1 MKKDIIMASENKNN
15 NNVCWTP
22 EKCPHYIR
30 WCEGNICNFCIYSKD
45 LIYKADEY
53 VSLASLEKY
62 KIYSWMMLCWNCID
76 NINGYGQEDD
86 EDNDDGN
93 DNSNS
98 SDNNNNNNNNQRLY
112 ELPVDFWGDDIPNRD
127 PSAPFGP
134 GQRINERN
142 IFF

>member
-1 MKKDIIMASENKNN
+1 MTSENKNN

-98 SDNNNNNNNNQRLY
+98 SDNNNNNNNNNNQRLY

>member
-1 MKKDIIMASENKNN
+1 MASENKNN
-15 NNVCWTP
+15 NNVWWTP

-53 VSLASLEKY
+53 VPLASLEKY
-62 KIYSWMMLCWNCID
+62 KIYTWMMLCWNCID
-76 NINGYGQEDD
+76 NINGYGKEDD

-98 SDNNNNNNNNQRLY
+98 SDNNNNNQRLY
-112 ELPVDFWGDDIPNRD
+112 ELPVDFGGDHIPYRD

-134 GQRINERN
+134 GPRINEQN